1 MRKMR
6 MILTGMVLLFSV
18 LTLQAQD
25 KEGEF
30 FIGKWKV
37 LVEGTPSGDSN
48 MIVEFKRNEAGKIV
62 GTSGDETGEAP
73 ATKFTRVE
81 AKGETVTAYWVAQGY
96 DVYLFFE
103 KISDNEIEGSLMDMF
118 DASGTRITEK

>member
-1 MRKMR
+1 MRKIS
-6 MILTGMVLLFSV
+6 MILTGMFLLLSV
-18 LTLQAQD
+18 FTLQAQD

-30 FIGKWKV
+30 FIGKWNV

-48 MIVEFKRNEAGKIV
+48 MIVEFKRNEAGEIV
-62 GTSGDETGEAP
+62 GTNGDEKNETP
-73 ATKFTRVE
+73 AIKFTRVE